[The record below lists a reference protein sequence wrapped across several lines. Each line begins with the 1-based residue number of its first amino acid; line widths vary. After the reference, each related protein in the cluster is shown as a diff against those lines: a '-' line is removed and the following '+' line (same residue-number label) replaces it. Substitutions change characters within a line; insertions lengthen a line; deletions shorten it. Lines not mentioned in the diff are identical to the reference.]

1 MGVVDDRKG
10 WWDKEVVDLRGEC
23 GETNE
28 RYGGEL
34 SKGNRKC

>member
-1 MGVVDDRKG
+1 MGVVDDREG
-10 WWDKEVVDLRGEC
+10 RLDKEVVDLRGEC
-23 GETNE
+23 GKVDE